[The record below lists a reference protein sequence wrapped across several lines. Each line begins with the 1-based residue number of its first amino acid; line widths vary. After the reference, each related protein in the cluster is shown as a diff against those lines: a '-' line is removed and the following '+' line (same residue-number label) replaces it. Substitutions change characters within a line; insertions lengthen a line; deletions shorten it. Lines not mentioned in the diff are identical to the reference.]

1 MRAVLVHEPGG
12 APRLG
17 DVTDPAPADGQVVV
31 DMLYAGVN
39 PIDVWIARGDLGP
52 AIPFPH
58 VPGCEGVGVV
68 EGTPV
73 ALIAPGAGRTRPG
86 TYAERVVV
94 DAGEIVPLPAGA
106 DPAQAAGAKT
116 AGLTAMEVLRTGGL
130 TAGDTVLVL
139 GASGGVGSFAVQLA
153 KNAGARVLA
162 HTAGPSKAEALAELG
177 PDRVVVASTP
187 GELAGAVGEDRPSL
201 VLDGLA
207 GGWTQ
212 GAAEAAAE
220 EARIAVF
227 GTSADR
233 RLTLDA
239 RTLYGKRLRVQG
251 GNRRKP
257 ATEVLREELAGL
269 LSLMADGKVRVPVAS
284 LLPLGEAAGAHASIL
299 ARTAVGKIIL
309 SVRA

>member
-1 MRAVLVHEPGG
+1 MRAVLVQKPGG
-12 APRLG
+12 TPRIG
-17 DVTDPAPADGQVVV
+17 DVPGPVPVDGQIAV

-58 VPGCEGVGVV
+58 IPGCEGIGTV
-68 EGTPV
+68 EGRPV
-73 ALIAPGAGRTRPG
+73 ALIAPDVGRTRPG

-94 DAGEIVPLPAGA
+94 NAGEVVPLPEGA
-106 DPAQAAGAKT
+106 DPVQAAGAKT
-116 AGLTAMEVLRTGGL
+116 AGLTAMEVLRTAGL
-130 TAGDTVLVL
+130 TPDDTVLIL
-139 GASGGVGSFAVQLA
+139 GASGGVGSFAMQLA

-162 HTAGPSKAEALAELG
+162 HTGHPGKAAALTESG
-177 PDRVVVASTP
+177 PDRVVIAAEP
-187 GELAGAVGEDRPSL
+187 GALADAVGDDRPSL

-207 GGWTQ
+207 GDWTQ
-212 GAAEAAAE
+212 GAAAAAAE
-220 EARIAVF
+220 GARIAVY

-257 ATEVLREELAGL
+257 ATEVLRAELAEL
-269 LSLMADGKVRVPVAS
+269 LSLIAAGRVRVPVPAV
-284 LLPLGEAAGAHASIL
+284 LPLSEAAAAHASIL
-299 ARTAVGKIIL
+299 ARTVSGKIIL
-309 SVRA
+309 SVRG